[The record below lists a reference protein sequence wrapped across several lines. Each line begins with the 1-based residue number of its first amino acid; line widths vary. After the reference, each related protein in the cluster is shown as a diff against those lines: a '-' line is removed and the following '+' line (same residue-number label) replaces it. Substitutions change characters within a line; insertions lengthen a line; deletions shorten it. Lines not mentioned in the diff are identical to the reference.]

1 MNKIAV
7 SSLMVRGLV
16 NFTNLLFKSTEKGM
30 RKTARR
36 KKTLQEQIEQGLL
49 DIALGSVSDAISLL
63 FMTEEEIIERL
74 PKLKLINVSE
84 IKRPKGGGMEIKFFD
99 RIKALERL
107 GMDRI
112 SDSDSS
118 LSFYEALEKSA
129 NDSREKSDD

>member
-7 SSLMVRGLV
+7 SSLRVRGLV

-107 GMDRI
+107 GTDKI

-129 NDSREKSDD
+129 NDSRKKSDD

>member
-1 MNKIAV
+1 M
-7 SSLMVRGLV
+7 

-107 GMDRI
+107 GTDRI

>member
-7 SSLMVRGLV
+7 SSLRVRGLV

-63 FMTEEEIIERL
+63 FMTEEEIIERI

-107 GMDRI
+107 GTDKI

>member
-1 MNKIAV
+1 M
-7 SSLMVRGLV
+7 S
-16 NFTNLLFKSTEKGM
+16 
-30 RKTARR
+30 KTAKR

-107 GMDRI
+107 GVDGAG
-112 SDSDSS
+112 SSDSS

-129 NDSREKSDD
+129 VDLREKQDD

>member
-7 SSLMVRGLV
+7 SSLRVRGLV

-63 FMTEEEIIERL
+63 FMTEEDIIERL

-107 GMDRI
+107 GTDKI

>member
-7 SSLMVRGLV
+7 SSLRVRGLV

-63 FMTEEEIIERL
+63 FMTEEEITERL

-107 GMDRI
+107 GTDKI

>member
-7 SSLMVRGLV
+7 SSLRVRGLV

-74 PKLKLINVSE
+74 PNLKLINVSE

-107 GMDRI
+107 GTDKI

>member
-1 MNKIAV
+1 MNKITV
-7 SSLMVRGLV
+7 SSLRVRGLV

-107 GMDRI
+107 GTDKI

>member
-1 MNKIAV
+1 
-7 SSLMVRGLV
+7 
-16 NFTNLLFKSTEKGM
+16 M

-107 GMDRI
+107 GTDKI

-118 LSFYEALEKSA
+118 FSFYEALEKSA

>member
-7 SSLMVRGLV
+7 SSLRVRGLV

-74 PKLKLINVSE
+74 SKLKLINVSE

-107 GMDRI
+107 GTDKI

>member
-7 SSLMVRGLV
+7 SSLRVRGLV

-107 GMDRI
+107 GTDKT

>member
-1 MNKIAV
+1 M
-7 SSLMVRGLV
+7 RGLV
-16 NFTNLLFKSTEKGM
+16 NFTNLLSKSTEKGM

-107 GMDRI
+107 GTDKI

>member
-7 SSLMVRGLV
+7 SGLRVRGLV

-107 GMDRI
+107 GTDNI

>member
-7 SSLMVRGLV
+7 SSLRVRGLV

-107 GMDRI
+107 GTDKI

-118 LSFYEALEKSA
+118 LSFYEALEKVQTI
-129 NDSREKSDD
+129 

>member
-1 MNKIAV
+1 M
-7 SSLMVRGLV
+7 

-30 RKTARR
+30 IKTARR

-107 GMDRI
+107 GTDKI

>member
-7 SSLMVRGLV
+7 SSLRVRGLV

-107 GMDRI
+107 DTDKI

>member
-7 SSLMVRGLV
+7 SSLRVRGLV
-16 NFTNLLFKSTEKGM
+16 NFTNLLSKSTEKGM

-107 GMDRI
+107 GTDKI

>member
-7 SSLMVRGLV
+7 SSLRVRGLV

-30 RKTARR
+30 RITARR

-107 GMDRI
+107 GMDKI

>member
-7 SSLMVRGLV
+7 SSLRVRGLV

-107 GMDRI
+107 GTDKN
-112 SDSDSS
+112 SDTDSS

>member
-1 MNKIAV
+1 MNKIVV
-7 SSLMVRGLV
+7 SSLRVRGLV
-16 NFTNLLFKSTEKGM
+16 NFTNLSFKSTEKGM

-107 GMDRI
+107 GTDKN

>member
-1 MNKIAV
+1 
-7 SSLMVRGLV
+7 MVRGLV

-107 GMDRI
+107 GTDKI

>member
-1 MNKIAV
+1 M
-7 SSLMVRGLV
+7 RGLV
-16 NFTNLLFKSTEKGM
+16 NFTNLLSKSTEKGM

-107 GMDRI
+107 GTDKI
-112 SDSDSS
+112 SNSDSS

>member
-7 SSLMVRGLV
+7 LSLRVRGLV

-107 GMDRI
+107 GTDKI

>member
-7 SSLMVRGLV
+7 SSLRVRGLV
-16 NFTNLLFKSTEKGM
+16 NFTNLLFKSAEKGM

-107 GMDRI
+107 GTDKI

>member
-7 SSLMVRGLV
+7 SSLRVRGLV

-107 GMDRI
+107 GTDKI

-129 NDSREKSDD
+129 NDSRDKSDD

>member
-7 SSLMVRGLV
+7 SSLRLRGLV

-107 GMDRI
+107 GTDKI

>member
-7 SSLMVRGLV
+7 SSLRVRGLV
-16 NFTNLLFKSTEKGM
+16 NFTNLLSKSTEKGM

-36 KKTLQEQIEQGLL
+36 KKTLQEQIEQGVL

-107 GMDRI
+107 GTDKI

>member
-7 SSLMVRGLV
+7 SSLRVRGLV

-36 KKTLQEQIEQGLL
+36 KKTLHEQIEQGLL

-107 GMDRI
+107 GTDKI